1 MIPQTNNQID
11 PDTQKTLNT
20 PLAIP
25 SGNDPKD
32 EEFLNVVLDLIS
44 TGKIDLY
51 KPDTLINHAIYDQLP
66 VDKKGKADIEAFN
79 MLTAIREIKGLVDA
93 GFKETFQVQ
102 NLVQSIRH
110 IKERLEIE
118 GGDVF
123 II

>member
-1 MIPQTNNQID
+1 MISQTSDQID
-11 PDTQKTLNT
+11 PETQKTLNT

-25 SGNDPKD
+25 SGNDQKD
-32 EEFLNVVLDLIS
+32 EGFLNFVLDFIS
-44 TGKIDLY
+44 TGKINLY
-51 KPDTLINHAIYDQLP
+51 KPDTLINHPIYDQLP

-110 IKERLEIE
+110 MKERLEIE